1 MRHYAYAIGLSRAN
15 VRRNR
20 MALARATVLPAIT
33 GTFAAAQILTAAPGN
48 WPPAGAVVTYQ
59 WFLDM
64 VAIPL
69 ATAAAYTVT
78 ANDAGRSL
86 GCQIT
91 STDPVFGVL
100 QVGIQAFR

>member
-1 MRHYAYAIGLSRAN
+1 MRLYAYAIGLSRAN

-20 MALARATVLPAIT
+20 MALARATVPPAIT

-59 WFLDM
+59 WVLDM
-64 VAIPL
+64 VPIAG
-69 ATAAAYTVT
+69 AVASTYTVT
-78 ANDAGRSL
+78 TNDAGRTL

-100 QVGIQAFR
+100 GVGIQVFR

>member
-1 MRHYAYAIGLSRAN
+1 MRRYAHAIGLSRAN
-15 VRRNR
+15 ARRNR

-33 GTFAAAQILTAAPGN
+33 GTFAAAQILTAVPGN

-64 VAIPL
+64 VPIPG
-69 ATAAAYTVT
+69 AAAATYTVT
-78 ANDAGRSL
+78 TNDAGRAL

-100 QVGIQAFR
+100 SVGIQALR